1 MRTFL
6 TSWARLSAFCRS
18 MGTMDIGTVQGA
30 AAAEGETTTL
40 EGSMMY
46 DVSRGLQHVLGGR
59 LLAAEGGIIGS
70 KGGVAR

>member
-18 MGTMDIGTVQGA
+18 MGTMDIGTVRGA

-40 EGSMMY
+40 EGSMM
-46 DVSRGLQHVLGGR
+46 SQEGCNMSL
-59 LLAAEGGIIGS
+59 EGGFWLQR
-70 KGGVAR
+70 AA